1 MVLAGVAA
9 VLVNLANVDL
19 DRGVVLGLN
28 DAVGRRAL
36 AGDVTVEWRGM
47 LDMMSFFCVL
57 SDAAGASISMRVVFA
72 KVSIANLLATLNPPS
87 FFFISFSLTKSAFPY
102 SSLTKSDA
110 STSRDLHN
118 PGCLEWA
125 KHVQIDDFSL
135 LVLHF
140 GGL

>member
-47 LDMMSFFCVL
+47 LDMMFFFCVL
-57 SDAAGASISMRVVFA
+57 SDTVGASISMRVIFA

-87 FFFISFSLTKSAFPY
+87 SFFF
-102 SSLTKSDA
+102 SS
-110 STSRDLHN
+110 
-118 PGCLEWA
+118 
-125 KHVQIDDFSL
+125 
-135 LVLHF
+135 HF
-140 GGL
+140 R